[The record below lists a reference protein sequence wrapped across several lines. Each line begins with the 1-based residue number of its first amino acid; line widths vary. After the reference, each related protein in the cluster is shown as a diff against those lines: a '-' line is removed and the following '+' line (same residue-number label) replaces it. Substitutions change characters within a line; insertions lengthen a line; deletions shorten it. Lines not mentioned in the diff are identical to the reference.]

1 MEDEILEQHWSKSG
15 CGPQRR
21 KRRRWGA
28 ATAAA
33 LIGAVVT
40 TTPALAQQRGPTE
53 RDGPTERAAER
64 VDDRVD
70 AVERYIE
77 AYVSDDAIQ
86 AQYVQ
91 ELRIEGF
98 GPIEARGGF
107 FYNETRDL
115 IGIVDALLYIGDQA
129 DRRQI
134 EVNVGTRL
142 YGAFLNAENEDT
154 FAVGFGGE
162 AQYFFTRNQRSS
174 LKLTAFYAPDILT
187 FGIADNVKD
196 VSLRLQTRI
205 REATDIFVGYRSLE
219 IETILGSREVDDN
232 VHIGFRRSF

>member
-1 MEDEILEQHWSKSG
+1 MEDGILRQHWIKNG
-15 CGPQRR
+15 CSPQRR
-21 KRRRWGA
+21 ARRCLGA

-33 LIGAVVT
+33 LIGAVAT
-40 TTPALAQQRGPTE
+40 TSALAQQRGPTE
-53 RDGPTERAAER
+53 RDGPAERAAER

-91 ELRIEGF
+91 ELQIEGF

-115 IGIVDALLYIGDQA
+115 IGVVDALLYIGDQA
-129 DRRQI
+129 NRRQI

-162 AQYFFTRNQRSS
+162 AQYFFTRSQRSS

-187 FGIADNVKD
+187 FGIADSVKD

-205 REATDIFVGYRSLE
+205 REATDIFVGFRSLE
-219 IETILGSREVDDN
+219 IETLLGTREVDDN